1 MSSPSYY
8 RAPSPNLRR
17 LLAPGGFLAPLLAT
31 RTLGGIELEVHLRR
45 RDEVHLYCGL
55 TRLVS
60 SGPSKGGK
68 VWVKSHRTYATQS
81 CARFL
86 IRPSR
91 AKRVERGNYLCD
103 EWVVGKPG
111 FAQAL
116 DVFLADVQV
125 DQTQMKEGAIQARW
139 AQIREPW
146 TAFDKEAALEYPSEK
161 ERTRQLLEAFDPSVD
176 EAREKLCALAVS
188 RRLLPNR
195 RDRWAMPP
203 EPKTRLELD
212 QLAVDSSG
220 SLVLLEIKEASA
232 SAQTVYYAPLQ
243 LLQNVWEW
251 HRALTTVRGS
261 VQ

>member
-1 MSSPSYY
+1 M
-8 RAPSPNLRR
+8 
-17 LLAPGGFLAPLLAT
+17 
-31 RTLGGIELEVHLRR
+31 
-45 RDEVHLYCGL
+45 
-55 TRLVS
+55 
-60 SGPSKGGK
+60 
-68 VWVKSHRTYATQS
+68 
-81 CARFL
+81 
-86 IRPSR
+86 
-91 AKRVERGNYLCD
+91 
-103 EWVVGKPG
+103 
-111 FAQAL
+111 
-116 DVFLADVQV
+116 FLADVQV

-220 SLVLLEIKEASA
+220 NLVLLEIKEASA
-232 SAQTVYYAPLQ
+232 PAQTVYYAPLQ

-261 VQ
+261 VQELLDARVELRLSPRDVPSITGGIRAVIGFGEDERSAEVKRRYSEVLRIANQRLPADIPPIETWSLSRGEPAQVP